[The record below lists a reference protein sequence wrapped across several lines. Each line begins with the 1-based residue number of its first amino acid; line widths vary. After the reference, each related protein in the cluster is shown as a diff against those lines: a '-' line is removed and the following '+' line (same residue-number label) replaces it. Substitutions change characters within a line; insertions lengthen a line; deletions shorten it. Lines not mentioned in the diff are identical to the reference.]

1 MTTFLKI
8 EERVKEQYHCWIIG
22 KSLCVNLCASWQGRL
37 ANMPNLY
44 SHSRKHFQQDCLLQ
58 NRRGTALRISRARL
72 PTWLLPQKS
81 KRHCFPNLKSQ
92 TPNIIAFSKIKEAP
106 LSESREPDP
115 RLDCLF
121 KNWIGTALRTSKARF
136 PWIKLVCNLH
146 TQHQLSR
153 YHRPLFQSAL
163 TELKLVKLAA
173 PTTVL
178 WPGRVN
184 E

>member
-44 SHSRKHFQQDCLLQ
+44 SHSRKHSQQDCLLQ

-81 KRHCFPNLKSQ
+81 KRHCSPNLESQ
-92 TPNIIAFSKIKEAP
+92 TPSMIAFSKIDEASF
-106 LSESREPDP
+106 SESIEE
-115 RLDCLF
+115 
-121 KNWIGTALRTSKARF
+121 ALAFSKAGLLRDHEGWSQKSRGTF
-136 PWIKLVCNLH
+136 FSSLVSTCHTH
-146 TQHQLSR
+146 TQLCGNYGHSVEDFWWSR
-153 YHRPLFQSAL
+153 KHMNLTVQS
-163 TELKLVKLAA
+163 
-173 PTTVL
+173 PTSHTQQ
-178 WPGRVN
+178 
-184 E
+184 